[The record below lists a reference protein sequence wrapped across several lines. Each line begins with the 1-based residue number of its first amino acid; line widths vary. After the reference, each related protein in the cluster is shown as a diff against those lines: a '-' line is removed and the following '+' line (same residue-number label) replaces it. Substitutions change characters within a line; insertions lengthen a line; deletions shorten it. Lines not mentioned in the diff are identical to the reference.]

1 MSNQTDFEV
10 TLRHIMCILLGIE
23 TLCICFF
30 LLIMSDD
37 ELTVMQLKYHEVTLL
52 NTIKAPVVC
61 SCLVTAFTA
70 LSVKYKAA
78 YLIYEG
84 LHAVIGVLLFLGF
97 ASSAETILFGLLIL
111 IVFSARL
118 IIYILAMELHKK
130 KHSSQSRNYH

>member
-1 MSNQTDFEV
+1 MSNRTDFE
-10 TLRHIMCILLGIE
+10 TTMRRIMCILLGIE

-61 SCLVTAFTA
+61 SCIVTAFTA
-70 LSVKYKAA
+70 LSVKYKTA

-84 LHAVIGVLLFLGF
+84 LHVAIGLLVFLGF
-97 ASSAETILFGLLIL
+97 ASSTDVLFGLLIL

-130 KHSSQSRNYH
+130 KHSS

>member
-1 MSNQTDFEV
+1 
-10 TLRHIMCILLGIE
+10 
-23 TLCICFF
+23 
-30 LLIMSDD
+30 MSDD

-61 SCLVTAFTA
+61 SCIVTAFTA
-70 LSVKYKAA
+70 LSVKYKTA

-84 LHAVIGVLLFLGF
+84 LHFAIGLLVFLGF
-97 ASSAETILFGLLIL
+97 ASSTDVLFGLLIL

-130 KHSSQSRNYH
+130 KHSS